1 MNRRLGDNADT
12 VTQQRWPFMQ
22 LSHENPWGKPQ
33 AVTGS
38 GLAVAESSK
47 DCHKT
52 AIIREYDRSCLS
64 TILLR
69 NPMKRTFLKTVAATA
84 ALAMTG
90 GFAKLATASTII
102 TGAGASLPFPIY
114 SRWAEAYQAATGV
127 RLNYQSIGSS
137 AGVRQIRARTVT
149 FGATD
154 APVAGAELV
163 RDGMVQFPAIIAGT
177 VPMFNLEGFRPGEV
191 RITGPLLA
199 DMFMGRIVNWND
211 PRIAAVNPGR
221 TFPNQAITVVHRA
234 DGSGTTFNFT
244 EYLAAVSPEWASTV
258 GRGATVR
265 WPAASSIGG
274 RGNEGLAAIVARTRG
289 AIGYVEFS
297 YARRNNIPHMQ
308 MQNAAGNFV
317 QPDDRTFSAAA
328 AGVDWFSVPG
338 MGVSIVN
345 AAGANAWP
353 IATASF
359 ILMYRQPAN
368 VAESNAVLAFF
379 DWAFRNG
386 DQLAIELDFVPIP
399 DTLADAIRTRV
410 WNLIQRT

>member
-1 MNRRLGDNADT
+1 
-12 VTQQRWPFMQ
+12 
-22 LSHENPWGKPQ
+22 
-33 AVTGS
+33 
-38 GLAVAESSK
+38 
-47 DCHKT
+47 
-52 AIIREYDRSCLS
+52 
-64 TILLR
+64 
-69 NPMKRTFLKTVAATA
+69 MKRTFLKTVAATA
-84 ALAMTG
+84 VLAMTG
-90 GFAKLATASTII
+90 GFSKLALASAII
-102 TGAGASLPFPIY
+102 TGAGATLPFPIY
-114 SRWAEAYQAATGV
+114 SRWAEAYRAATGV

-137 AGVRQIRARTVT
+137 AGIRQIRARTVA

-154 APVAGAELV
+154 APVAGAELE

-177 VPMFNLEGFRPGEV
+177 VPMFNLEGFRPGEM

-199 DMFMGRIVNWND
+199 DMFLGRIVNWND
-211 PRIAAVNPGR
+211 PRIAAINPGR
-221 TFPNQAITVVHRA
+221 AFPNQAITVVHRA

-244 EYLAAVSPEWASTV
+244 EYLTDVSPEWANTV

-274 RGNEGLAAIVARTRG
+274 RGNEGVAAIVARTRG

-297 YARRNNIPHMQ
+297 FARRNNIPHMQ
-308 MQNAAGNFV
+308 LQNAAGNFV

-345 AAGANAWP
+345 TSGATAWP

-399 DTLADAIRTRV
+399 DTVAEAIRTRV
-410 WNLIQRT
+410 WSLIQRT

>member
-1 MNRRLGDNADT
+1 
-12 VTQQRWPFMQ
+12 
-22 LSHENPWGKPQ
+22 
-33 AVTGS
+33 
-38 GLAVAESSK
+38 
-47 DCHKT
+47 
-52 AIIREYDRSCLS
+52 
-64 TILLR
+64 
-69 NPMKRTFLKTVAATA
+69 MKRTFLKTVAATA

-90 GFAKLATASTII
+90 GFTKLATASTII

-137 AGVRQIRARTVT
+137 AGIRQIRARTVT

-154 APVAGAELV
+154 APVSGADLE

-191 RITGPLLA
+191 RITGPVLA
-199 DMFMGRIVNWND
+199 DMFLGRIVNWND
-211 PRIAAVNPGR
+211 PRIAALNPGR

-244 EYLAAVSPEWASTV
+244 EYLTVVSPDWASTV
-258 GRGATVR
+258 GRGASVR

-289 AIGYVEFS
+289 AVGYVEFS
-297 YARRNNIPHMQ
+297 FARRNNIPHMQ
-308 MQNAAGNFV
+308 LQNAAGNFV

-386 DQLAIELDFVPIP
+386 DQMAIELDFVPIP
-399 DTLADAIRTRV
+399 DTLADAIRARV

>member
-1 MNRRLGDNADT
+1 
-12 VTQQRWPFMQ
+12 
-22 LSHENPWGKPQ
+22 
-33 AVTGS
+33 
-38 GLAVAESSK
+38 
-47 DCHKT
+47 
-52 AIIREYDRSCLS
+52 
-64 TILLR
+64 
-69 NPMKRTFLKTVAATA
+69 MKRTFLKTVAATA

-90 GFAKLATASTII
+90 GFTKLATASTII

-137 AGVRQIRARTVT
+137 AGIRQIRARTVT

-154 APVAGAELV
+154 APVSGADLE

-191 RITGPLLA
+191 RITGPVLA
-199 DMFMGRIVNWND
+199 DMFLGRIVNWND
-211 PRIAAVNPGR
+211 PRIAALNPGR

-244 EYLAAVSPEWASTV
+244 EYLTAVSPDWASTV
-258 GRGATVR
+258 GRGASVR

-289 AIGYVEFS
+289 AVGYVEFS
-297 YARRNNIPHMQ
+297 FARRNNIPHMQ
-308 MQNAAGNFV
+308 LQNAAGNFV

-386 DQLAIELDFVPIP
+386 DQMAIELDFVPIP
-399 DTLADAIRTRV
+399 DTLADAIRARV

>member
-1 MNRRLGDNADT
+1 
-12 VTQQRWPFMQ
+12 
-22 LSHENPWGKPQ
+22 
-33 AVTGS
+33 
-38 GLAVAESSK
+38 
-47 DCHKT
+47 
-52 AIIREYDRSCLS
+52 
-64 TILLR
+64 
-69 NPMKRTFLKTVAATA
+69 
-84 ALAMTG
+84 
-90 GFAKLATASTII
+90 
-102 TGAGASLPFPIY
+102 GAGATFPFPIY
-114 SRWAEAYQAATGV
+114 AKWAEAYKQATGTG
-127 RLNYQSIGSS
+127 LNYQSIGSS
-137 AGVRQIRARTVT
+137 GGIRQIRARTVA

-154 APVAGAELV
+154 APVPGAELE

-191 RITGPLLA
+191 RITGPILA
-199 DMFMGRIVNWND
+199 DMFMGNIVNWND

-221 TFPNQAITVVHRA
+221 AFPNQAITVVHRA

-244 EYLAAVSPEWASTV
+244 EYLTAVSPAWSSTV

-274 RGNEGLAAIVARTRG
+274 RGSEGLSAIVARTRG

-317 QPDDRTFSAAA
+317 QPDERTFSAAA
-328 AGVDWFSVPG
+328 AGIDWFSVPG
-338 MGVSIVN
+338 MGVSMVN

-359 ILMYRQPAN
+359 ILMFRQPAN

-386 DQLAIELDFVPIP
+386 DAMAVELDFVPIP

>member
-1 MNRRLGDNADT
+1 ML
-12 VTQQRWPFMQ
+12 F
-22 LSHENPWGKPQ
+22 
-33 AVTGS
+33 
-38 GLAVAESSK
+38 
-47 DCHKT
+47 
-52 AIIREYDRSCLS
+52 RS
-64 TILLR
+64 
-69 NPMKRTFLKTVAATA
+69 
-84 ALAMTG
+84 
-90 GFAKLATASTII
+90 
-102 TGAGASLPFPIY
+102 
-114 SRWAEAYQAATGV
+114 
-127 RLNYQSIGSS
+127 
-137 AGVRQIRARTVT
+137 

-154 APVAGAELV
+154 APVSGADLE

-191 RITGPLLA
+191 RITGPVLA
-199 DMFMGRIVNWND
+199 DMFLGRIVNWND
-211 PRIAAVNPGR
+211 PRIAALNPGR

-244 EYLAAVSPEWASTV
+244 EYLTAVSPDWASTV
-258 GRGATVR
+258 GRGASVR

-289 AIGYVEFS
+289 AVGYVEFS
-297 YARRNNIPHMQ
+297 FARRNNIPHMQ
-308 MQNAAGNFV
+308 LQNAAGNFV

-386 DQLAIELDFVPIP
+386 DQMAIELDFVPIP
-399 DTLADAIRTRV
+399 DTLADAIRARV

>member
-1 MNRRLGDNADT
+1 
-12 VTQQRWPFMQ
+12 
-22 LSHENPWGKPQ
+22 
-33 AVTGS
+33 
-38 GLAVAESSK
+38 
-47 DCHKT
+47 
-52 AIIREYDRSCLS
+52 
-64 TILLR
+64 
-69 NPMKRTFLKTVAATA
+69 MKRTFLKTVAATA

-90 GFAKLATASTII
+90 GFTKLATASTII

-137 AGVRQIRARTVT
+137 AGIRQIRARTVT

-154 APVAGAELV
+154 APVSGADLE

-191 RITGPLLA
+191 RITGPVLA
-199 DMFMGRIVNWND
+199 DMFLGRIVNWSD
-211 PRIAAVNPGR
+211 PRIAALNPGR

-244 EYLAAVSPEWASTV
+244 EYLTAVSPDWASTV
-258 GRGATVR
+258 GRGASVR

-289 AIGYVEFS
+289 AVGYVEFS
-297 YARRNNIPHMQ
+297 FARRNNIPHMQ
-308 MQNAAGNFV
+308 LQNAAGNFV

-386 DQLAIELDFVPIP
+386 DQMAIELDFVPIP
-399 DTLADAIRTRV
+399 DTLADAIRARV

>member
-1 MNRRLGDNADT
+1 
-12 VTQQRWPFMQ
+12 
-22 LSHENPWGKPQ
+22 
-33 AVTGS
+33 
-38 GLAVAESSK
+38 
-47 DCHKT
+47 
-52 AIIREYDRSCLS
+52 
-64 TILLR
+64 
-69 NPMKRTFLKTVAATA
+69 MKRTFLKTVAATA
-84 ALAMTG
+84 ALAVTG
-90 GFAKLATASTII
+90 GFSKLATASAII

-137 AGVRQIRARTVT
+137 AGIRQIRARTVA

-154 APVAGAELV
+154 APVPGAELE

-177 VPMFNLEGFRPGEV
+177 VPMFNLEGFRPGEM

-199 DMFMGRIVNWND
+199 DMFLGRIVNWND
-211 PRIAAVNPGR
+211 PRIAAINPGR

-244 EYLAAVSPEWASTV
+244 EYLTAVSPEWASTV
-258 GRGATVR
+258 GRGASVR

-338 MGVSIVN
+338 MGVSLVN

-386 DQLAIELDFVPIP
+386 DQMAIELDFVPIP

>member
-1 MNRRLGDNADT
+1 
-12 VTQQRWPFMQ
+12 
-22 LSHENPWGKPQ
+22 
-33 AVTGS
+33 
-38 GLAVAESSK
+38 
-47 DCHKT
+47 
-52 AIIREYDRSCLS
+52 
-64 TILLR
+64 
-69 NPMKRTFLKTVAATA
+69 MKRTFLKTVAATA

>member
-1 MNRRLGDNADT
+1 
-12 VTQQRWPFMQ
+12 
-22 LSHENPWGKPQ
+22 
-33 AVTGS
+33 
-38 GLAVAESSK
+38 
-47 DCHKT
+47 
-52 AIIREYDRSCLS
+52 
-64 TILLR
+64 
-69 NPMKRTFLKTVAATA
+69 MKRTFLKTVAATA

-90 GFAKLATASTII
+90 GFTKLATASTII
-102 TGAGASLPFPIY
+102 TGAGATLPFPIY
-114 SRWAEAYQAATGV
+114 SRWAEAYRAATGV

-137 AGVRQIRARTVT
+137 AGIRQIRARTVA

-154 APVAGAELV
+154 APVAGAELE

-177 VPMFNLEGFRPGEV
+177 VPMFNLEGFRPGEM

-199 DMFMGRIVNWND
+199 DMFLGRIVNWND

-244 EYLAAVSPEWASTV
+244 EYLNEVSPEWANTV

-274 RGNEGLAAIVARTRG
+274 RGNEGVAAIVARTRG

-297 YARRNNIPHMQ
+297 FARRNNIPHMQ
-308 MQNAAGNFV
+308 LQNAAGNFV

-386 DQLAIELDFVPIP
+386 DQMAIELDFVPIP
-399 DTLADAIRTRV
+399 DTLADAIRARV